1 MSSVENPSPSEFF
14 SCDSVFAAERV
25 VTQKLRGCY
34 RSRAVIWLNSAAF
47 NALRCSSRE
56 VLIYPLPRRTR
67 PPGAAQRSA
76 CVRKAS
82 SPSRGAT
89 LVFFVC
95 DAAGQFGGR
104 RTNPEA
110 RRERKMASQFLAHMR
125 HALAH
130 LGRSDCRV
138 MPSGLGFKTD
148 RWATKPTVPASPSAR
163 EDYPKAEHGGRAAQL
178 QRNRCPAFCRRAPA
192 RLAGTLTPPGGAS
205 APLGIPARPAR

>member
-82 SPSRGAT
+82 SPSRGAA
-89 LVFFVC
+89 LVALC
-95 DAAGQFGGR
+95 ATPLDSLAAAGPIPKHDVRGR
-104 RTNPEA
+104 W
-110 RRERKMASQFLAHMR
+110 
-125 HALAH
+125 H
-130 LGRSDCRV
+130 LS
-138 MPSGLGFKTD
+138 S
-148 RWATKPTVPASPSAR
+148 
-163 EDYPKAEHGGRAAQL
+163 
-178 QRNRCPAFCRRAPA
+178 
-192 RLAGTLTPPGGAS
+192 
-205 APLGIPARPAR
+205 

>member
-1 MSSVENPSPSEFF
+1 MSSVENPGLGELFF
-14 SCDSVFAAERV
+14 RDSVLAAKRV
-25 VTQKLRGCY
+25 VTQKPQCCY
-34 RSRAVIWLNSAAF
+34 RSLGVIWLNSAAF

-110 RRERKMASQFLAHMR
+110 RREGEEGISVLST
-125 HALAH
+125 HAT
-130 LGRSDCRV
+130 RI
-138 MPSGLGFKTD
+138 
-148 RWATKPTVPASPSAR
+148 
-163 EDYPKAEHGGRAAQL
+163 
-178 QRNRCPAFCRRAPA
+178 
-192 RLAGTLTPPGGAS
+192 GTP
-205 APLGIPARPAR
+205 RQE

>member
-1 MSSVENPSPSEFF
+1 MCLSTKLSVCLS
-14 SCDSVFAAERV
+14 
-25 VTQKLRGCY
+25 TQKLRGCY

-110 RRERKMASQFLAHMR
+110 RREGKMASQFLAHMR

-138 MPSGLGFKTD
+138 MSSGLGFKTD

-178 QRNRCPAFCRRAPA
+178 QRNRCPTFCRRAPA

-205 APLGIPARPAR
+205 APLWIPAHPAR